1 MRSAE
6 ATWEAPCRQ
15 AGPSST
21 WEQVVAQEGFYAT
34 WCSVTDVRDPG
45 VFREPQNTLPP
56 HAVLPPTASCPSPP
70 PTPLSRASKT
80 PGSFAPVV
88 NKELA
93 GRPSRSTSGEGTR

>member
-45 VFREPQNTLPP
+45 VFREPQNTLPMQCSHPQRVARPP
-56 HAVLPPTASCPSPP
+56 HRYRELPRLQAA
-70 PTPLSRASKT
+70 L
-80 PGSFAPVV
+80 
-88 NKELA
+88 LLW
-93 GRPSRSTSGEGTR
+93 